1 MGTGKE
7 IEVYPC
13 CVATFVVLKRV
24 YWQRRGA
31 SLLYWHAQNRF
42 QVFILSTLISL
53 RRVSRAIAG
62 LTVAAATFFT
72 GLAHAQPVLRVTTIP
87 EEAATEQMRK
97 FGPLTKY
104 LERTLGM
111 KVSFVPVNDYP
122 AAVEALVNKQVD
134 LVWFGGFTY
143 VQAQIRSGGKVVPIA
158 QREEDTKFR
167 SVFITQKNSGITK
180 LTDLKGKQVS
190 FGSQSSTSGH
200 LMPRSFLLEA
210 GLDPDRDFKRVAYS
224 GAHDATIASVV
235 SGRVDAAALDITVW
249 NKFVNDK
256 KVDTNKVDVFY
267 TTPPYFNYNWSVHAD
282 MPVELRDKITKAL
295 LALDMNTPE
304 GKEILTLNRA
314 SKYIPTTP
322 DNYKGLEFA
331 GRSAGLIK

>member
-1 MGTGKE
+1 MNMLQW
-7 IEVYPC
+7 IRSI
-13 CVATFVVLKRV
+13 AVLTC
-24 YWQRRGA
+24 
-31 SLLYWHAQNRF
+31 LLHIPLGYSQ
-42 QVFILSTLISL
+42 Q
-53 RRVSRAIAG
+53 
-62 LTVAAATFFT
+62 
-72 GLAHAQPVLRVTTIP
+72 VLRVTTIP

-97 FGPLTKY
+97 FGPLSNY
-104 LERTLGM
+104 LEKNLGM
-111 KVSFVPVNDYP
+111 KVEFTPVNDYP
-122 AAVEALVNKQVD
+122 AAVEAMVNKQVD

-143 VQAQIRSGGKVVPIA
+143 VQANIRSGGKVVPFA

-200 LMPRSFLLEA
+200 LMPRTFLLEA
-210 GLDPDRDFKRVAYS
+210 GINPETDFKRVAYS

-249 NKFVNDK
+249 NKFVNEG
-256 KVDTNKVDVFY
+256 KVDTSKVDVFY

-282 MPVELRDKITKAL
+282 MPAAQREKIAKAL
-295 LALDMNTPE
+295 FALDMNTPE

-314 SKYIPTTP
+314 TKYIPTKA
-322 DNYKGLEFA
+322 DNYKNLELA

>member
-1 MGTGKE
+1 MMKMLQL
-7 IEVYPC
+7 IRSL
-13 CVATFVVLKRV
+13 VVL
-24 YWQRRGA
+24 A
-31 SLLYWHAQNRF
+31 CLLHIPLGYSQ
-42 QVFILSTLISL
+42 Q
-53 RRVSRAIAG
+53 
-62 LTVAAATFFT
+62 
-72 GLAHAQPVLRVTTIP
+72 VLRVTTIP

-97 FGPLTKY
+97 FGPLSNY
-104 LERTLGM
+104 LEKNLGM
-111 KVSFVPVNDYP
+111 KVEFTPVNDYP
-122 AAVEALVNKQVD
+122 AAVEAMVNKQVD

-143 VQAQIRSGGKVVPIA
+143 VQANIRSGGKVVPFA

-200 LMPRSFLLEA
+200 LMPRTFLLEA
-210 GLDPDRDFKRVAYS
+210 GINPETDFKRVAYS

-249 NKFVNDK
+249 NKFVNEG
-256 KVDTNKVDVFY
+256 KVDTSKVDVFY

-282 MPVELRDKITKAL
+282 MPAAQREKIAKAL
-295 LALDMNTPE
+295 FALDMNTSE

-314 SKYIPTTP
+314 TKYIPTKA
-322 DNYKGLEFA
+322 DNYKNLELA